1 MSVFLVYC
9 PHRSKSLGILGLSG
23 LSPNSL
29 ISECKDFF
37 KKTNNYNN
45 NNNNNQFFLVF
56 FKAKTIILIVLIMV
70 WLDFVWIQVCITVK
84 W

>member
-29 ISECKDFF
+29 ISECKDFL
-37 KKTNNYNN
+37 KKTNNYN